1 MRKVNESGRSLLEML
16 AVLAIIAILI
26 LASLFLFNNL
36 IQYYQRKDTEKQLN
50 TIVTHY
56 RSTKLV
62 RRRNGVIKLNDILP
76 GAQGNTKTQNNKE
89 KLELIDKEGTNTFV
103 VIATLKELTCR
114 DVIVAGNYD
123 AVSKGYDEKFYSPD
137 EAKETKILEAICSE
151 GPVYLFYGKNRKA
164 TGKHWVDG
172 DLSDCPAGEVMD
184 ASGSCCAQLVCGSCS
199 GCKAP
204 TPHCNGT
211 TCVQCT
217 EDIHCPENTPYCVDN
232 QCVACKEVGK
242 KCPGE
247 TSTKYCNDQHEC
259 EECKECQTWNGYAC
273 VDKPKYGLGT
283 VCTDQCD
290 CESGYCENGR
300 CKTSGACTTDE
311 RTCQDASGSCVCCEP
326 KTQWDE
332 VHQKCECPL
341 GFDYDDDTK
350 KCVKGANLTCP
361 SIFEKG
367 ASCAGY
373 GAYENDCCE
382 KGLSCRDNTCQCQ
395 FSNQYQGECNTACGC
410 ASAEFVCQNNQCVCT
425 DNRDWNS
432 EEQKCCPADTP
443 YYSDSMKQCVKVK
456 CDADMDYVSESESC
470 VCKADSPQLGQAC
483 STTNECC
490 AKGLECKNKVCSCA
504 STSPIGHDPQTCL
517 CPEGTLPEKV
527 FSGATKCFPICKTGQ
542 EKADL
547 VFMLDNSG
555 SLKHKFNGTTILS
568 QIQKAITTTEIP
580 DTVQYA
586 AYTTATPNVFRG
598 ITFEKHNGR
607 TTIYNAVTNYLTGE
621 SGTTTF
627 NKAFYAI
634 AKDICPSKPKILVLM
649 YTDGKIDGAD
659 FDTDKKTG
667 KLKKS
672 SWKTVKEACADGS
685 EMYVMTIAA
694 YDKTKGWNPDKQFE
708 LGETKKMNAAIADY
722 FEKNYCVESSGK

>member
-123 AVSKGYDEKFYSPD
+123 AVSKGYDKQIYSPE

-164 TGKHWVDG
+164 TGKYWVDG
-172 DLSDCPAGEVMD
+172 DLSDCPAGQVMD
-184 ASGSCCAQLVCGSCS
+184 ASGACCAQLVCGSCS
-199 GCKAP
+199 GCQAP

-217 EDIHCPENTPYCVDN
+217 KDSDCPENTPYCVDN

-300 CKTSGACTTDE
+300 CKTSGACTADE
-311 RTCQDASGSCVCCEP
+311 RTCQDASGNCVCCEP

-332 VHQKCECPL
+332 VNKECKCPL
-341 GFDYDDDTK
+341 GFDYDNDTK
-350 KCVKGANLTCP
+350 KCVKGAALTCEKT
-361 SIFEKG
+361 FGKG
-367 ASCAGY
+367 ASCARY
-373 GAYENDCCE
+373 GAYENGCCE
-382 KGLSCRDNTCQCQ
+382 KGLSCRDNKCQCQ

-410 ASAEFVCQNNQCVCT
+410 ASAEFVCQNNQCVCS

-470 VCKADSPQLGQAC
+470 VCKADSPKLGQAC
-483 STTNECC
+483 SATNECC
-490 AKGLECKNKVCSCA
+490 AEGLECKKKVCSCA
-504 STSPIGHDPQTCL
+504 STSPIGHDPKTCL

-542 EKADL
+542 KKADL
-547 VFMLDNSG
+547 VFMLDKSD
-555 SLKHKFNGTTILS
+555 SLKEKLNGTTIFY

-580 DTVQYA
+580 FNVKYA
-586 AYTTATPNVFRG
+586 AYTTANPNALIEFG
-598 ITFEKHNGR
+598 NHNG
-607 TTIYNAVTNYLTGE
+607 NATLWDMVTNHLKA
-621 SGTTTF
+621 SGMTTF
-627 NKAFYAI
+627 NRAFNAI
-634 AKDICPSKPKILVLM
+634 ATDICPSKPKILVLM
-649 YTDGKIDGAD
+649 YTDGRINWED
-659 FDTDKKTG
+659 FGGNKA
-667 KLKKS
+667 
-672 SWKTVKEACADGS
+672 SWETVKKACANGS

-694 YDKTKGWNPDKQFE
+694 YDKTKDWNPDQQFE